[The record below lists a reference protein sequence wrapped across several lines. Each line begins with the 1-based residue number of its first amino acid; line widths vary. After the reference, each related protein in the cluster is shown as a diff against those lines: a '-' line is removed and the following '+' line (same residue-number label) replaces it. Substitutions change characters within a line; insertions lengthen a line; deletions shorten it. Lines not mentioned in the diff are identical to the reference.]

1 MKQFLRIRRGA
12 SPGLPASS
20 VDHRPG
26 PPSRGW
32 ARLALLPLSLL
43 FSPVLAQSTL
53 EFAPGAGNPTGS
65 GPSIAPQVI
74 TFQNNPDNP
83 VANTFTPFT
92 PTTTAT
98 FTLSNQQYALS
109 TLTQMSTGTGVAFG
123 AGSNSAGSAATALA
137 LFPAL
142 NSIGASTDANYT
154 SVSGASG
161 GLSTTANNG
170 VEVYTSVEGL
180 PYNAPPNARYQFA
193 DLTITFNRAV
203 VNPVVHLT
211 GLGST
216 TTTPTTSL
224 GISTELDLLT
234 PGLTLSE
241 LSGSPE
247 LDIRPTQIRNSAA
260 VPAAATGSGAASG
273 SVQVTTPAAGI
284 TSLQFRIFLRG
295 QASGGGLWHDLIS
308 TTHSGDGW
316 LIGVSALTPGDVL

>member
-1 MKQFLRIRRGA
+1 MKHFLRLRRGA
-12 SPGLPASS
+12 FPVLLTGDSS
-20 VDHRPG
+20 RTAC
-26 PPSRGW
+26 GW

-109 TLTQMSTGTGVAFG
+109 PLTQMSTGTGVAFG
-123 AGSNSAGSAATALA
+123 AGGNSAGTLAIATE
-137 LFPAL
+137 LFPAMTA
-142 NSIGASTDANYT
+142 IGSSTDANYT
-154 SVSGASG
+154 SVSGATG
-161 GLSTTANNG
+161 GLSTTANN
-170 VEVYTSVEGL
+170 EVKLYASVEGI
-180 PYNAPPNARYQFA
+180 PATAPANARYQFA

-203 VNPVVHLT
+203 VNPVIHVT
-211 GLGST
+211 GLGSIT
-216 TTTPTTSL
+216 ISTGL
-224 GISTELDLLT
+224 GISAELDLLT
-234 PGLTLSE
+234 PGVTLSE

-247 LDIRPTQIRNSAA
+247 LDVRPTQILNSAA
-260 VPAAATGSGAASG
+260 VPGTNTGAGAASG
-273 SVQVTTPAAGI
+273 SVQVTTPPTGV
-284 TSLQFRIFLRG
+284 TSLQFRIYVRG
-295 QASGGGLWHDLIS
+295 QASGGGNWHSLIS
-308 TTHSGDGW
+308 TSNSGEGW